1 MHVIRLVMATESL
14 ICFVTLQFVYFIYWV
29 GSAAVLWKM
38 VLQPLNISGTALRDS
53 ILWFGT

>member
-1 MHVIRLVMATESL
+1 MATESL

-53 ILWFGT
+53 ILWFGK